1 MNHLMSFNESKYEKT
16 IDSKDLKVLGSPL
29 NDREISIIK
38 KKVWGDG
45 YFNRITAQMPGGSHS
60 FLNRMSIKKDDNR
73 YFFIFLK
80 GVYDEDD
87 VFVAEDF
94 NDLIGCIFLEKSLRD
109 GNHRE
114 VSSFLNK
121 TKFKMDENMRDM
133 ILEYLGDRIW
143 IYDDL
148 VVRNEPVV
156 ELINYIRNN
165 Y

>member
-1 MNHLMSFNESKYEKT
+1 LFFICFNTLPQHIQK
-16 IDSKDLKVLGSPL
+16 
-29 NDREISIIK
+29 NDRKNIPKSNKHGRHGKHKKQLSFREALLLTIIK
-38 KKVWGDG
+38 
-45 YFNRITAQMPGGSHS
+45 
-60 FLNRMSIKKDDNR
+60 DNTTYR

-80 GVYDEDD
+80 GVYAEDD
-87 VFVAEDF
+87 VFVAENF